1 MNVETEINV
10 MMNDI
15 MLSRDYEMLSHMRRL
30 NKILQVNYEISHN
43 YAKTIYFV
51 IIMTNYLNFDF
62 SS

>member
-15 MLSRDYEMLSHMRRL
+15 MLSWDYEMLSHMRRL

-51 IIMTNYLNFDF
+51 IIMTNYFNFDF